1 MTAMRRIARQ
11 RGSLGG
17 PGFPLLVFGILLVWS
32 LHAAGLPWW
41 VAPIALAPLLW
52 LAYRTGALPSLDA
65 WLRAR
70 RAARLATDV
79 GGTVEQEEHAIWGG
93 GTAIAH
99 VVRWKHYSLCF
110 DVTGVQF
117 GATAPH
123 DLRQA
128 SFDTFN
134 GSLDV
139 EGAGEALLDA
149 ASREAIREIEQTG
162 AARKLSFDAR
172 GKLARLYKHD
182 PLNLRQALRL
192 VRLGTPVLERAL
204 AELKA

>member
-1 MTAMRRIARQ
+1 MARQ

-17 PGFPLLVFGILLVWS
+17 TGFPIFLLGLLLVWS

-52 LAYRTGALPSLDA
+52 LAYRTGALPFLEA

-70 RAARLATDV
+70 RAARLAATL
-79 GGTVEQEEHAIWGG
+79 GGTVEQQEHGIWGG

-99 VVRWKHYSLCF
+99 VVRWQHYSLCL

-117 GATAPH
+117 SATAPH
-123 DLRQA
+123 ELRPA
-128 SFDTFN
+128 GFDTFH
-134 GSLDV
+134 GPLAI

-149 ASREAIREIEQTG
+149 TTRDAIGAIEQIG
-162 AARKLSFDAR
+162 PARKLSFDAR

-182 PLNLRQALRL
+182 LLGERQALRL